1 MQICIFVVK
10 REGIV
15 ITAKFK
21 VGDKVKVISCYN
33 ADSIKRE
40 YIGKIFTIQQ
50 VNPDKRCMSM
60 GTHYSFKEGY
70 CSYIFFEGELELVK
84 FTKSDLKNG
93 MVVTFKNGFRGLVVD
108 NIIIGNSIYCDLS
121 DYNDDLTTKDNS
133 TSLNIIKVYNAL
145 SHRGFRNYLSDDNLE
160 LIWEREK
167 PKKMTKQEIEK
178 ELGYSIEI
186 ISNKEGS

>member
-1 MQICIFVVK
+1 M
-10 REGIV
+10 
-15 ITAKFK
+15 AKFK
-21 VGDKVKVISCYN
+21 IGDKVKVISCYN

-60 GTHYSFKEGY
+60 GTHYSFKESY

-93 MVVTFKNGFRGLVVD
+93 MVVIFKNGFRGLVVD
-108 NIIIGNSIYCDLS
+108 NIVIGNSFYCDLS
-121 DYNDDLTTKDNS
+121 DYNDDLTTKDNF
-133 TSLNIIKVYNAL
+133 TGLNIIKVYNAL
-145 SHRGFRNYLSDDNLE
+145 SHRGFRSYLSDDNLE